1 MKIDLPMPPGRNAS
15 MADIDVYLNRLREM
29 IIYIADQM
37 NKPEP
42 EEEE

>member
-15 MADIDVYLNRLREM
+15 MADIDAYLNRLREM
-29 IIYIADQM
+29 IIYIADQI
-37 NKPEP
+37 NKAQ